1 MKMILIA
8 YNAAIDDEVMEAIET
23 AGVNSFTKIP
33 EVLGKGHT
41 SEPHFHT
48 DVWPG
53 YNTLLLAVAEDEI
66 VAGVMEV
73 VRNLRT
79 TLGKEGIKAFSVKI
93 EEVT

>member
-1 MKMILIA
+1 MILIA

-53 YNTLLLAVAEDEI
+53 YNTLLLVVAEDEI

>member
-8 YNAAIDDEVMEAIET
+8 YNAAIDDEVMEAVES
-23 AGVNSFTKIP
+23 AGVDSFTKIP

-66 VAGVMEV
+66 VAGVMKV

-93 EEVT
+93 EEMT